1 MVKGRCAAYAAD
13 RGPEMTLTSE
23 LPGRMARL
31 ACLFGLLGLLSGC
44 VVYSVADTAV
54 RVTDDEIRRYFDAH
68 RDDFGDRRGR
78 AVLSLITTW
87 SSVRTS
93 PLVVSRAYRAPPPP

>member
-1 MVKGRCAAYAAD
+1 LKLPSFTNCQIIRFMVKGRCAAYAAD

-54 RVTDDEIRRYFDAH
+54 STTASVAGTAVSTTAKVAGGAVDLVIPDDDDEE
-68 RDDFGDRRGR
+68 DD
-78 AVLSLITTW
+78 
-87 SSVRTS
+87 
-93 PLVVSRAYRAPPPP
+93 